1 MELSGKYN
9 ISKVCE
15 EMEINRSSFYKW
27 MDRLNKPSTKE
38 QKRALYIEL
47 FTLYHN
53 TYPSH
58 GYRWLNAKIKLDLGE
73 SISDTFAHK
82 ICKYAQIKSISRYI
96 VKSNKGKKELKDFP
110 NLVLKNMHIDKPFM
124 VVVSDMTAFSS

>member
-9 ISKVCE
+9 ISKLCE
-15 EMEINRSSFYKW
+15 EMGINRSGFYKW
-27 MDRLNKPSTKE
+27 MDRLNKPNTKE
-38 QKRALYIEL
+38 QKRTLYIEL

-73 SISDTFAHK
+73 SIF
-82 ICKYAQIKSISRYI
+82 
-96 VKSNKGKKELKDFP
+96 
-110 NLVLKNMHIDKPFM
+110 
-124 VVVSDMTAFSS
+124 